1 MKESLLNN
9 FSEIVVEKP
18 ADKIIQQIRELISS
32 GQLNPGDRLPSERM
46 LSEKFGVGR
55 TSVRD
60 AIRKL
65 EFYGILRTLPQS
77 GTVVAGLGIAALEG
91 LITDV
96 LELERRDFRSLVETR
111 VLLEVSAAENA
122 AERRTEDDLQRLS
135 NALLA
140 HKNALTNNVSAVEED
155 LLFHLKIAEA
165 SQNSV
170 LNSLMLIITPEI
182 MHYFTKHDVCG
193 EGRAELA
200 VEQHEEI
207 LQYITEKNVDKV
219 GDTMREHLKDISEY
233 VKTLKEQPFLNGNGH
248 NK

>member
-1 MKESLLNN
+1 MKDDLLNN

-32 GQLNPGDRLPSERM
+32 GQLKPGDKLPSERM
-46 LSEKFGVGR
+46 LSERFGVGR

-65 EFYGILRTLPQS
+65 EFYGILKTLPQS
-77 GTVVAGLGIAALEG
+77 GTVVAGLGIAALDG

-96 LELERRDFRSLVETR
+96 LKLEKRDFRSLVETR
-111 VLLEVSAAENA
+111 VLLEVSAAKSA
-122 AERRTEDDLQRLS
+122 AERRSDEDVVTI
-135 NALLA
+135 A
-140 HKNALTNNVSAVEED
+140 NALTAHKRALLKGQPAVEED

-182 MHYFTKHDVCG
+182 MHYFTKHNVCG
-193 EGRAELA
+193 EGRAEIA
-200 VEQHEEI
+200 VAQHEII
-207 LQYITEKNVDKV
+207 LDHIINRNPEGV
-219 GDTMREHLKDISEY
+219 GEAMREHLKDISEY
-233 VKTLKEQPFLNGNGH
+233 VKTLNHKTFQNGNG
-248 NK
+248 KI